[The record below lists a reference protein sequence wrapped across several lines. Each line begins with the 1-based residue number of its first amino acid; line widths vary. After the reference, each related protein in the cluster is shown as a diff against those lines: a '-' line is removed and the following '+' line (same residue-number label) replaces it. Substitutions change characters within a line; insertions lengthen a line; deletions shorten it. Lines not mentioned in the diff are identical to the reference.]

1 MRSKR
6 VCGLILAAV
15 MLFSSVPVAV
25 HAEESPVEGYIT
37 VMAEGS
43 SENYVCLKSND
54 TLFLSAED
62 LAAISGYELS
72 MGDHIAFSK
81 AGGMDSVTAV
91 DIQNDGTVSAMGK
104 SYRLTILNYQDKVYL
119 PIANILYLLH
129 AQWSMEDGKLVVQ
142 PLPKTIIDFLGENND
157 KMWENKINQTDLLIN
172 GESKL
177 ANTLRSAL
185 AAVFNDF
192 DPMMFILWWP
202 GEGFVPALNDEFEEA
217 LLQIAV
223 DDMDFLDTYGQQE
236 ISEMLQGSGFSQ
248 VKTAWGN
255 IQSMLNL
262 PDNLNLKDAVNKISE
277 AADTNKSI
285 KFNAYAD
292 ISEISLDQ
300 LEEWSNKMQP
310 VTDALTLL
318 DYAIQVSEVATRSKQ
333 WGQEFLDQISV
344 LTEFDDTG
352 YNKMISDR
360 VQLVA
365 TNLIK
370 EYQDPIKSAVLE
382 ANEQAIALLLS
393 EIWDVAPFGKFFA
406 LFNTGLAIAKTDKD
420 IKTSIDA
427 ADLSYMVDCLVKT
440 EHIAMTEMNRS
451 YMDLIESRQAGSFT
465 EDDLFRLRNCVM
477 LSLRANMRNTAFL
490 YYLNEQL
497 TDDPIWESSA
507 QARSLRQQIINDC
520 ALVCQLMETESYDR
534 LLLLDSGFGNIYSD
548 EYGKVRTEITADIF
562 TEGKITSQ
570 STSSTHGNSTG
581 NVNNSGLVVQRGDWI
596 YYVDTEDDWKLYKMR
611 LDGTE
616 KCLLNNSSVSCLNV
630 LDGWI
635 YYINSDN
642 GAIYKIRLDGSEQ
655 SKLNNTWSQYLN
667 VVGEWIYYLKSC
679 DTGWSLYKMRTDGS
693 EEQKLSGNDQEVIY
707 LCVADDWIYFTSDN
721 GLFKVRMDGSELTQL
736 TDSGLHV
743 ALPDYEADW
752 LYTCFTAGT
761 YENRQIQKIR
771 ADGSELAVVVEDEV
785 LHTGFNVSNGWIYY
799 GNSNDNEKLYKVRTD
814 GSQRTKICDDE
825 RVGWISVLND
835 WIYYT
840 VEMGGDVQVLYRIRT
855 DGTERQKISQ

>member
-1 MRSKR
+1 MWSKR

-25 HAEESPVEGYIT
+25 HAEESPIEGYIT
-37 VMAEGS
+37 VMVEGS

-54 TLFLSAED
+54 MLFLSAED
-62 LAAISGYELS
+62 LATISGYELS
-72 MGDHIAFSK
+72 IGDHVAFSK

-104 SYRLTILNYQDKVYL
+104 AYQLTVLNYQEKVYL
-119 PIANILYLLH
+119 PIANTLYLLH

-157 KMWENKINQTDLLIN
+157 AMWENKINQTDLLIN
-172 GESKL
+172 GESEL
-177 ANTLRSAL
+177 ANILRSSL

-192 DPMMFILWWP
+192 DPMIFIFWWP
-202 GEGFVPALNDEFEEA
+202 GEGFTPALNDEFEEA

-248 VKTAWGN
+248 VKTSWGN

-285 KFNAYAD
+285 KFNTYAD
-292 ISEISLDQ
+292 ISAIPLDQ

-310 VTDALTLL
+310 VTDVLTLL
-318 DYAIQVSEVATRSKQ
+318 DYAIQVSEVATRSQQ
-333 WGQEFLDQISV
+333 WGQDFLDQISV

-365 TNLIK
+365 NNLIK

-393 EIWDVAPFGKFFA
+393 EIWDVGPFGKFFA
-406 LFNTGLAIAKTDKD
+406 LFNTGLAIAKTDEN
-420 IKTSIDA
+420 IKTSIDT

-451 YMDLIESRQAGSFT
+451 YMDLIDSRRTGSFT
-465 EDDLFRLRNCVM
+465 EDDLFRLRNCVI
-477 LSLRANMRNTAFL
+477 LSLRTNMRNTAFL

-534 LLLLDSGFGNIYSD
+534 LLLLDNDFGNIYSD
-548 EYGKVRTEITADIF
+548 EYGEVRTEITAEIF
-562 TEGKITSQ
+562 TEGEMQTNNIEDKLIGTWSNDSYTVCFNRDGSGWERNSQSGTRTFCWLYFPNTSQ
-570 STSSTHGNSTG
+570 IQLLFDNSDYAP
-581 NVNNSGLVVQRGDWI
+581 VDDI
-596 YYVDTEDDWKLYKMR
+596 YMEDEKLI
-611 LDGTE
+611 
-616 KCLLNNSSVSCLNV
+616 LNNRTVLIKVKENETVKADVSQMEITDYGSYMGNMGDSCMFSLNR
-630 LDGWI
+630 DGLPGI
-635 YYINSDN
+635 NNQYYNN
-642 GAIYKIRLDGSEQ
+642 GNIGLDGSVFQYGLEAWIARWNYQEESSWAYITYKLGKKYVELSCKTDLIQ
-655 SKLNNTWSQYLN
+655 SYNATNFNSTLYFYS
-667 VVGEWIYYLKSC
+667 G
-679 DTGWSLYKMRTDGS
+679 DTLLASYVLTPDNYKYD
-693 EEQKLSGNDQEVIY
+693 
-707 LCVADDWIYFTSDN
+707 
-721 GLFKVRMDGSELTQL
+721 FKVNVTGVDELKIMIK
-736 TDSGLHV
+736 DNIPVSGGTSF
-743 ALPDYEADW
+743 ALYDMF
-752 LYTCFTAGT
+752 L
-761 YENRQIQKIR
+761 
-771 ADGSELAVVVEDEV
+771 S
-785 LHTGFNVSNGWIYY
+785 
-799 GNSNDNEKLYKVRTD
+799 
-814 GSQRTKICDDE
+814 
-825 RVGWISVLND
+825 
-835 WIYYT
+835 
-840 VEMGGDVQVLYRIRT
+840 
-855 DGTERQKISQ
+855 

>member
-72 MGDHIAFSK
+72 IGDHIAFSK

-177 ANTLRSAL
+177 LNTLRSAL

-202 GEGFVPALNDEFEEA
+202 GEGLVPALNDEFEEA

-292 ISEISLDQ
+292 ISAISLDQ

-318 DYAIQVSEVATRSKQ
+318 DYAIQVSEVATRSTE
-333 WGQEFLDQISV
+333 WGQDFLDQISV

-365 TNLIK
+365 NNLIK
-370 EYQDPIKSAVLE
+370 EYQEPIKSAVLE

-406 LFNTGLAIAKTDKD
+406 LFNTGLAIAKTDED

-451 YMDLIESRQAGSFT
+451 YMDLIESRQAGRFT

-497 TDDPIWESSA
+497 TDDPIWESSV

-520 ALVCQLMETESYDR
+520 AMVCQLMETESYDR
-534 LLLLDSGFGNIYSD
+534 LLLLESDFENMYSD
-548 EYGKVRTEITADIF
+548 EYGEVRTEITADIF

-570 STSSTHGNSTG
+570 STSNISGNSIG
-581 NVNNSGLVVQRGDWI
+581 NINNGGLVAQSGDWI
-596 YYVDTEDDWKLYKMR
+596 YYADINDGFHLYKMR
-611 LDGTE
+611 LDGTG
-616 KCLLNNSSVSCLNV
+616 KCLLNSCSTSYINAVGDWL
-630 LDGWI
+630 
-635 YYINSDN
+635 YYIES
-642 GAIYKIRLDGSEQ
+642 GANADF
-655 SKLNNTWSQYLN
+655 T
-667 VVGEWIYYLKSC
+667 
-679 DTGWSLYKMRTDGS
+679 LYKMRTDGS
-693 EEQKLSGNDQEVIY
+693 EKHQLSDMLVVY
-707 LCVADDWIYFTSDN
+707 LYVTGDWIYYINGDWEIYKMRTDGSERYQLLKNDKKVYLSNLCVINDWIFFNSDD
-721 GLFKVRMDGSELTQL
+721 GLFKVRADGSDLIRLSDSNLTICDYEENWIYTRFTMGTDKDYRIQRIGMDGSGLT
-736 TDSGLHV
+736 
-743 ALPDYEADW
+743 
-752 LYTCFTAGT
+752 
-761 YENRQIQKIR
+761 
-771 ADGSELAVVVEDEV
+771 AVIEDEARS
-785 LHTGFNVSNGWIYY
+785 LNVSDGWIYY
-799 GNSNDNEKLYKVRTD
+799 VDINGQLYKVRTD
-814 GSQRTKICDDE
+814 GSQRTKICDDDE
-825 RVGWISVLND
+825 IDGVHVLGD
-835 WIYYT
+835 WIYYA
-840 VEMGGDVQVLYRIRT
+840 VYPYEIGVSWQLYRIRT